1 MILQHDFDADIFVI
15 EEDLFSKHF
24 SKESS
29 AEIFCYNNELEFKQ
43 KLEQYLEIGKFY
55 KLQKKNSKNY
65 FMQLGEMNNK
75 DKLLYSALSKFSYI

>member
-29 AEIFCYNNELEFKQ
+29 AEIFCYNNELEFKL

-75 DKLLYSALSKFSYI
+75 DKLLYSALSKFS